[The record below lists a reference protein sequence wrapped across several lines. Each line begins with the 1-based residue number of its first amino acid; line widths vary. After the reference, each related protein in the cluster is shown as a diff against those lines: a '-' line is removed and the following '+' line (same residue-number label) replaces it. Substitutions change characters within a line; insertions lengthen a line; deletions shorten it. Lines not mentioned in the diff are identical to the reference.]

1 MKFVNGESLNSLSLS
16 TLLTAFQNIS
26 ENAQSTDISSTA
38 LIAESLVEMIP
49 HRQNVRGSMSLA
61 TFDQLYY
68 TYDIGFVSTYLLS
81 YHQGY
86 TSAQVASAKSATI
99 RQAIEGGQFESVL
112 RSFARA
118 KNATQLLNG
127 TCSEVTSL
135 SATITASFTSSSSD
149 RSNLNATVIIIVVVC
164 VVVVLLCLCG
174 GVLFYRKK
182 YLEEGNQR
190 KVYVA
195 NSSSPMDKH

>member
-1 MKFVNGESLNSLSLS
+1 V
-16 TLLTAFQNIS
+16 
-26 ENAQSTDISSTA
+26 
-38 LIAESLVEMIP
+38 
-49 HRQNVRGSMSLA
+49 SLA
-61 TFDQLYY
+61 TSNQPFY
-68 TYDIGFVSTYLLS
+68 TYDIGFVSTYMMS

-86 TSAQVASAKSATI
+86 TSSQVASAKSATI

-118 KNATQLLNG
+118 RNATQLLNG

-135 SATITASFTSSSSD
+135 SSTITASFTSSSSD
-149 RSNLNATVIIIVVVC
+149 ESNLDTTVIIIVVVC
-164 VVVVLLCLCG
+164 VVVGLLCLCG

-195 NSSSPMDKH
+195 KH